1 MEHSGRGHV
10 THVPLTPN
18 VTNPISRHTGTT
30 RHDRVY
36 PQRPWHVLP
45 VQRRVL
51 LFFNLN
57 PICYYLFGWDYEH
70 SDALLTEADM
80 SASAAEQARASRAL
94 QHYSQSYMC
103 WGVRGIPP

>member
-1 MEHSGRGHV
+1 MV
-10 THVPLTPN
+10 
-18 VTNPISRHTGTT
+18 GT
-30 RHDRVY
+30 RSI
-36 PQRPWHVLP
+36 
-45 VQRRVL
+45 
-51 LFFNLN
+51 FNTDLN

>member
-1 MEHSGRGHV
+1 MLSHPGLLADALAL
-10 THVPLTPN
+10 PD
-18 VTNPISRHTGTT
+18 TT
-30 RHDRVY
+30 VY
-36 PQRPWHVLP
+36 IPTQRPWHVLP